1 MARSGCGRR
10 DGPFV
15 VDSLVAP
22 AGPDGGARFE
32 PGCGRVGAVG
42 SVQSGRY
49 GDCSMDAITV
59 LFASAAVLLVIAG
72 VVKVTGPSATAATMR
87 DLGVKPIGPLDANR
101 LTVLLGSIEIVVGV
115 GALVADVAAVAAAV
129 GLLYVVFAATVA
141 RALRVGVGSCGCF
154 GRIDAPPSWW
164 HVIGNLGL
172 AAASFLAAAGRTPL
186 EVMESQPAGGIG
198 FVLAVGVLAGVELVM
213 FCLLYTSPSPRDR
226 TRSRM
231 PSSA

>member
-1 MARSGCGRR
+1 
-10 DGPFV
+10 
-15 VDSLVAP
+15 
-22 AGPDGGARFE
+22 
-32 PGCGRVGAVG
+32 
-42 SVQSGRY
+42 
-49 GDCSMDAITV
+49 MDAITA

-213 FCLLYTSPSPRDR
+213 FTTVSVATGSR
-226 TRSRM
+226 RSI
-231 PSSA
+231 STES